1 MKLDTVFRCV
11 CVMRSP
17 DLLTPALLLVFVTN
31 SGMRRLARSLY
42 RDSVC
47 MLLQEQEVTKKQE
60 AELARVR
67 RDRGEGEPVP
77 LVPGGKRER
86 VTAGREVEVSLDHG
100 DTEDSDDVPE
110 EEDHRGTNGCLHHDS
125 HIITVTTVP

>member
-1 MKLDTVFRCV
+1 
-11 CVMRSP
+11 
-17 DLLTPALLLVFVTN
+17 
-31 SGMRRLARSLY
+31 
-42 RDSVC
+42 
-47 MLLQEQEVTKKQE
+47 MLLQEQEAAKKQE
-60 AELARVR
+60 TELARVH

-110 EEDHRGTNGCLHHDS
+110 EEDHRGTDDCHIMIVLSTCLILS
-125 HIITVTTVP
+125 FEPV